1 MAEVKGGS
9 LARTGCDYI
18 VSSDPSCQLQLDGW
32 LTKNLPASGRRPRT
46 VHLAEILAGTVEVSA
61 GVAS

>member
-9 LARTGCDYI
+9 LARTQAEYV

-32 LTKNLPASGRRPRT
+32 VSRNGKGCRT
-46 VHLAEILAGTVEVSA
+46 IHLAEVLATACE
-61 GVAS
+61 